1 MELLI
6 LEMDILEIEIIIDE
20 NNIMYDVYNG
30 KYEIN
35 LLKIKFYLDYIV
47 CICIVFCNL
56 NNRRV
61 K

>member
-1 MELLI
+1 MEFEMELLI

-35 LLKIKFYLDYIV
+35 ILCYFLY
-47 CICIVFCNL
+47 ICIWICRLDIVL
-56 NNRRV
+56 
-61 K
+61 

>member
-35 LLKIKFYLDYIV
+35 ILCYFFIYMYMDM
-47 CICIVFCNL
+47 
-56 NNRRV
+56 
-61 K
+61 

>member
-35 LLKIKFYLDYIV
+35 ILCYFLY
-47 CICIVFCNL
+47 ICIWICRLDIVL
-56 NNRRV
+56 
-61 K
+61 